1 MTVASESTITVWRPR
16 AFVDRLRSYRIRVDG
31 EEALRIRPD
40 TLVTIPVAPGRHDVE
55 ARVDWLSSPT
65 VAVDVGPGEAVAL
78 ECAGQR
84 SVFAALKH
92 LFVRRN
98 EYLSLTVQSAASLHG
113 ADST

>member
-1 MTVASESTITVWRPR
+1 MTVASESTITVWRPPG
-16 AFVDRLRSYRIRVDG
+16 FVDRVRSYRILVGG

-40 TLVTIPVAPGRHDVE
+40 TSVTIPVAPGRHDVE
-55 ARVDWLSSPT
+55 ARIDWLSSPT

-84 SVFAALKH
+84 SLFVALKH
-92 LFVRRN
+92 LFVRRD
-98 EYLSLTVQSAASLHG
+98 EYLSLRVQPAASHE